1 MMKEKI
7 KKLEQWL
14 SEGFA
19 FIKSIAFMKKF
30 VFEEGNV
37 LMRAVIYSIEFF
49 FFALIVLI
57 FNEYSLRDIQNPMIK
72 NFIFILFL
80 TLAVFISTGSMILD
94 FENAKKSFEKEREIY
109 REKIKKLKNQIEM
122 CNK

>member
-1 MMKEKI
+1 MKEKI